1 MNYSAEDLDFMDEV
15 RTWFLDNTPERL
27 KGQAFM
33 FGDMTADDNV
43 DWCRKLN
50 QRGWAAINWPKE
62 YGGTDWTQ
70 TRKHIFELVR
80 AETEAPA
87 SWCMGVTLL
96 GPVIYGFGT
105 QAQKDYYLPR
115 ILNYDDWWCQGYSEP
130 GAGSDLA
137 SLKTRADRKGDHY
150 VVNGSKIWT
159 TYAHKANLIFC
170 LVRTSS
176 EGKKQEGISFL
187 LIDMNTP
194 GVEVRPI
201 VSIDGNHHL
210 NQVFFTDV
218 EVPAENLVGEE
229 GQGWTIAKYLLTHER
244 TNIARIPLSK
254 VQLAQVKRMAERE
267 AGTGTIAERERIAE
281 RIAELEI
288 DLRCLEFMNSQMLAA
303 TDAGKAPGAES
314 SILKIKG
321 TEIHQRIAE
330 LRLEIAGY
338 EAFNWQGDLSDN
350 ETTLLTAASSQY
362 NFSRAATIYGGSNEV
377 QYGVMAKAVLG
388 LR

>member
-1 MNYSAEDLDFMDEV
+1 MNYSAEDIEFREEV
-15 RTWFLDNTPERL
+15 RGWFLENTPAHL
-27 KGQAFM
+27 KGQAYM
-33 FGDMTADDNV
+33 FGNMTADDNV
-43 DWCRKLN
+43 AWCRKLN
-50 QRGWAAINWPKE
+50 ERGWAAINWPQE
-62 YGGTDWTQ
+62 YGGTNWTQ

-80 AETEAPA
+80 AETQAPA

-137 SLKTRADRKGDHY
+137 SLKTRADAHGDRY
-150 VVNGSKIWT
+150 IVNGSKIWT

-187 LIDMNTP
+187 LIDMNSP

-201 VSIDGNHHL
+201 VSIDGKHHL

-254 VQLAQVKRMAERE
+254 VQLAQVKEMATRE
-267 AGTGTIAERERIAE
+267 AGAGTIAEREQIAE

-338 EAFNWQGDLSDN
+338 EAYNWQGDLTDN
-350 ETTLLTAASSQY
+350 ETTLLDSAASQY
-362 NFSRAATIYGGSNEV
+362 SFSRAATIYGGSNEV